1 MDTKLTLKLDQE
13 IIEKAKHYASEKK
26 ISLSRIVENYL
37 NSLTSDKEN
46 NDIQISPFVKSLSS
60 GIEIPAD
67 YDYKKEIDNNFN
79 RRLDTNAIISS
90 ILIFRYG
97 LETSGEKNWTNIYD
111 TRNSK
116 AAHPEKGIVT
126 IQELIILINFIIF
139 LLESENLNNK
149 NYNFSLIKP
158 NERIER
164 LR

>member
-67 YDYKKEIDNNFN
+67 YDYKKD
-79 RRLDTNAIISS
+79 RAD
-90 ILIFRYG
+90 Y
-97 LETSGEKNWTNIYD
+97 LEEKY
-111 TRNSK
+111 K
-116 AAHPEKGIVT
+116 
-126 IQELIILINFIIF
+126 
-139 LLESENLNNK
+139 
-149 NYNFSLIKP
+149 
-158 NERIER
+158 
-164 LR
+164 